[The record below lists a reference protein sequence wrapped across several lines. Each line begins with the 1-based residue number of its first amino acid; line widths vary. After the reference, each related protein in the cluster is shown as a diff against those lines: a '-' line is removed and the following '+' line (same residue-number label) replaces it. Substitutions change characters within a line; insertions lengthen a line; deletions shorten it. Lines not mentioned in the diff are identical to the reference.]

1 MKSLAPSVAAVLAL
15 CTAISATSA
24 QAAPK
29 RATLS
34 GSIGVTAPAS
44 GHALVRAVSLAD
56 GSIVAARVLPKNGAF
71 KLSLPA
77 GSYLMVG
84 TALSDTRVTTTR
96 IAVTLKPGQK
106 RAKTKLTAKLRTT
119 KARARAS
126 HRSFYRAQGGSGKRG
141 VSAVGINP
149 FSGPPATAGEMH
161 YLAKGAADIMTV
173 DLANDI
179 ARKCPAKVLVHE
191 VNPAIVNALRAEATL
206 GRSPYADRGSF
217 PPAHRIIS
225 NVRVDGVIAGDGASA
240 TSTITIRDTGTGEI
254 IATLTEP
261 LGGDPFAALERQTT
275 DLAAIVCDRVGGY
288 DVKLDVRAGFTSP
301 FYTASGRFTGTLIA
315 EQSTPGTWSGS
326 ADFAWKNST
335 FAPND
340 GCALLNPLAPRVRWS
355 AEISAEGTDRIRVS
369 WNVAGDDHVTVTRD
383 CPPENAGSYDPPPD
397 TRAPGV
403 SIGSP
408 EPMSFT
414 LPKAGGTRSITSD
427 AVTSTL
433 SGTLTVRRVTTP

>member
-179 ARKCPAKVLVHE
+179 ARKCPAKGLVHE
-191 VNPAIVNALRAEATL
+191 GNPAIVNALRAEGRLLRDAILDGAGTRLKPVLMTAMVAAFGFVPMAVSRGAGAEVQRPLATVVIGGVVTATL
-206 GRSPYADRGSF
+206 
-217 PPAHRIIS
+217 
-225 NVRVDGVIAGDGASA
+225 
-240 TSTITIRDTGTGEI
+240 
-254 IATLTEP
+254 L
-261 LGGDPFAALERQTT
+261 
-275 DLAAIVCDRVGGY
+275 
-288 DVKLDVRAGFTSP
+288 
-301 FYTASGRFTGTLIA
+301 TLIVV
-315 EQSTPGTWSGS
+315 P
-326 ADFAWKNST
+326 
-335 FAPND
+335 
-340 GCALLNPLAPRVRWS
+340 
-355 AEISAEGTDRIRVS
+355 
-369 WNVAGDDHVTVTRD
+369 TVY
-383 CPPENAGSYDPPPD
+383 EMIEA
-397 TRAPGV
+397 RA
-403 SIGSP
+403 
-408 EPMSFT
+408 
-414 LPKAGGTRSITSD
+414 A
-427 AVTSTL
+427 
-433 SGTLTVRRVTTP
+433 RRRG